1 VDTRGEESVGVG
13 TVAVDQARWKGCSG
27 VADEDGELPSLA
39 DTIAA
44 VHRELSLA
52 RAAGQGQL
60 AQFRAGPVE
69 LDFEVAVTRTG
80 SGQAGVQLWVLPLD
94 GKGNLAQPATQ
105 RIKIALQPLD
115 PETLEDGQVIGSRQ
129 GTDVMTSAVPA
140 GSVLPDRPIRAEG
153 LEIHEVDDGLL
164 VYQAQPE
171 CVHHLNNTA
180 AVVFELCDGENTVPG
195 ISEQLAQVFGLDRT
209 PGETVEKCITDF
221 MDKGV
226 VV

>member
-1 VDTRGEESVGVG
+1 M
-13 TVAVDQARWKGCSG
+13 
-27 VADEDGELPSLA
+27 ADGDGELPSLA

-80 SGQAGVQLWVLPLD
+80 GGQAGVQLWVLPLD
-94 GKGNLAQPATQ
+94 GKGDLAHAATQ
-105 RIKIALQPLD
+105 RIKVTLQPLD
-115 PETLEDGQVIGSRQ
+115 PETRQHGQVTEGLQ
-129 GTDVMTSAVPA
+129 GTDVMGFPTSA
-140 GSVLPDRPIRAEG
+140 GSVPPDRPVRAEG

-171 CVHHLNNTA
+171 CIHHLNNTA
-180 AVVFELCDGENTVPG
+180 AIVFELCDGENTVAE
-195 ISEQLAQVFGLDRT
+195 ISEQLALAFGLKGMPD
-209 PGETVEKCITDF
+209 GVAEKCIADLR
-221 MDKGV
+221 DKAV
-226 VV
+226 IV